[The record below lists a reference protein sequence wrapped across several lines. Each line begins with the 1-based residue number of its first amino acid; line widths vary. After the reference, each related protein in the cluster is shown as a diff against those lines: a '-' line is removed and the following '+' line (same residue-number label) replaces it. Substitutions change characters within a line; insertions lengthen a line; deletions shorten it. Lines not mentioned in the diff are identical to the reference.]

1 MRIQLII
8 VAVVLTVTAIFAA
21 LNWGP
26 LNAPAPIN
34 LLFTEIQG
42 PLGLVT
48 LALLALLVVLLV
60 LFLVSMQVSFGMEAR
75 RNARELERQRE
86 LADQAE
92 ASRFT
97 ELRSMLMDEFERLH
111 GEAGDVPA
119 AIAQRL
125 ERSDARLTD
134 KLEELGNTMAAYI
147 GELEDRIERRD
158 AERADSITRSPRQ

>member
-1 MRIQLII
+1 MRTQLVV
-8 VAVVLTVTAIFAA
+8 VAVVLAVTAIFAA

-42 PLGLVT
+42 PLGLIM
-48 LALLALLVVLLV
+48 LALLALLVVLFV
-60 LFLVSMQVSFGMEAR
+60 LFMVSMQVSFGMEAR
-75 RNARELERQRE
+75 RQARELERQRA

-97 ELRSMLMDEFERLH
+97 DLRNMLMDEFERLH
-111 GEAGDVPA
+111 GETGDGPV
-119 AIAQRL
+119 AIVQRL
-125 ERSDARLTD
+125 ERTEARLTD
-134 KLEELGNTMAAYI
+134 KLEEIGNTMAAYI

-158 AERADSITRSPRQ
+158 AERNDSLVRSPRQ